1 MINRAIIMAG
11 GSGTR
16 LRPSTLALNKHLIPI
31 YDKPLIYYPISL
43 LMLINIREILIIT
56 NKQDKV
62 FLKSCWVMVRFGLN

>member
-31 YDKPLIYYPISL
+31 YDKPLIYYSISL
-43 LMLINIREILIIT
+43 LMLLNIR
-56 NKQDKV
+56 
-62 FLKSCWVMVRFGLN
+62 

>member
-1 MINRAIIMAG
+1 MAG
-11 GSGTR
+11 GNGTR

-56 NKQDKV
+56 NKQIRV
-62 FLKSCWVMVRFGLN
+62 FLKSC